1 MKYNLLKLFAVS
13 TAFMNPA
20 FAAFHEDSTV
30 STEEGPVQISK
41 LRLGQKVHA
50 YSPITTAMG
59 KANIIYKGLSH
70 NLTRSCID
78 IDIGTRIIKAMPDQ
92 RFYDLSSNMWVK
104 ARDLEAEDHV
114 LMGQDGSPIDILDV
128 QLRKRRVIRFP
139 IELSVNSPGRALFI
153 DGVLCHNMD
162 VDTVEKGIDFLAKEG
177 VKKSLPVEVT
187 GPEWV
192 GISAMMDMGVKAYK
206 GVQESNA
213 AIERGELIPVDIN
226 PSWGELNGFE
236 KPAESRPAAAPRS
249 ADEIAAQRR
258 ANQEK
263 LERFRQA
270 NRANKKHVTTVNPV
284 VSGNQQAPVQIPSY
298 AHPEEISYANHDW
311 VKEPVVKMGYFE
323 MRQKGYETPAEKAA
337 AKRAADKEQM
347 EGRAAAI
354 KAAGAKTEEER
365 RAAIK
370 SYDDWSA
377 SLAAA
382 PAPVL
387 PKATPQEKEA
397 ISKVFDAQDQK
408 ATAQEPAN
416 LAPALNFA
424 AQYSKVHAP
433 VADNIPAHGFNR
445 APEPQHMESVNKA
458 IANVRGSILPDLLR
472 MPPSVA
478 VSFMARAQG
487 RADESRRSQIQ
498 ANYEEEVRRIEA
510 QAHYGQIKSAE
521 SSQKSESAVKNRRQR
536 FQNGESITGLREQLL
551 GKLKK

>member
-59 KANIIYKGLSH
+59 KANIIYKGISH

-78 IDIGTRIIKAMPDQ
+78 IDIGNRIIKAMPDQ

-114 LMGQDGSPIDILDV
+114 LMGQDGSPINILDV
-128 QLRKRRVIRFP
+128 QLRKRRVIQFP

-162 VDTVEKGIDFLAKEG
+162 VDTVETGIDFLAKEG
-177 VKKSLPVEVT
+177 IKKSLPVEIT
-187 GPEWV
+187 GPEWA
-192 GISAMMDMGVKAYK
+192 GISAMMKVGVEAYK
-206 GVQESNA
+206 GCQQSNE
-213 AIERGELIPVDIN
+213 AIARGELVPVDIN
-226 PSWGELNGFE
+226 PTWGELNGFE

-263 LERFRQA
+263 LERFREA
-270 NRANKKHVTTVNPV
+270 NRSRKKHVTTVNPV

-337 AKRAADKEQM
+337 AKRAAEKEQM

-354 KAAGAKTEEER
+354 EAAGAKTPEER

-370 SYDDWSA
+370 AYDEWSA
-377 SLAAA
+377 SLAA
-382 PAPVL
+382 PVVEL

-397 ISKVFDAQDQK
+397 ISKIFSD
-408 ATAQEPAN
+408 PAPLNASLSSALN
-416 LAPALNFA
+416 LAT
-424 AQYSKVHAP
+424 QYSQVHA
-433 VADNIPAHGFNR
+433 VGIPAHRFNR
-445 APEPQHMESVNKA
+445 AAGPEHHEAVNKA
-458 IANVRGSILPDLLR
+458 IGGMRKSILPDLLR

-478 VSFMARAQG
+478 VAFLDKAQHS
-487 RADESRRSQIQ
+487 ADETRRSHIQ
-498 ANYEEEVRRIEA
+498 AQHEEEVRRLEA
-510 QAHYGQIKSAE
+510 QLRHGRIKSAE
-521 SSQKSESAVKNRRQR
+521 SSRKSESTVKNRVQR
-536 FQNGESITGLREQLL
+536 FQNGESLTGLREQLL